1 MNLIRKFVLIIL
13 LFAVGTANAGFNV
26 NFSDMELTDFVTF
39 VSEFTKKNF
48 VYDKTALR
56 GKVSIDSATQIRSSD
71 VIDIFASTL
80 RANGFELVDRGNYYE
95 IVKQA
100 DFMDADDS
108 SGTGESNA
116 LITTVIHPKNF
127 DARVL
132 VNALNKMK
140 SKGGYAEVIKS
151 INAIV
156 VRDRVSRIVKIR
168 SFVDKLDQRAQNF
181 TIRSIKIENASASNV
196 ADKMSKLFADMEKK
210 SLIATDPVIVAD
222 DYANIILVAS
232 LDGDFE
238 RINTIVAQLD
248 TKSPGSFNAPRVF
261 YLKNANA
268 EDVDKV
274 LNTLTGTIAQAGA
287 DGKPA
292 AKVKSSVSYD
302 KATNSIIVFGDQELY
317 GKIDELIKKLDVPR
331 RQVYVEALILETTL
345 DNGNKFGVEWM
356 AGGGSNSTA
365 GTIGYV
371 NSGNLVNFQSPTLDG
386 SAPNFGALSS
396 GFNLGILG
404 DIISYEGVNFPTLG
418 ALANFVKTANGI
430 NILSNPQILTLD
442 NEEAEVF
449 VGENRPFLTSTK
461 YDSNNNPVQSYEY
474 NDVGVKLKIVPQITS
489 DDSVTLKIEQEVKK
503 VTEGSATSTS
513 PITLTRSTKTRV
525 KLRDG
530 SMVVISGLLKDDS
543 DRSES
548 AVPGLSRIPILGWL
562 FKNRAVN
569 YQKTNMM
576 VFISTHIINTHED
589 AEKLT
594 ENKHQEALD
603 FKKQIDDKIKKEF
616 K

>member
-48 VYDKTALR
+48 VYDKNALK

-71 VIDIFASTL
+71 IIDIFASTL

-108 SGTGESNA
+108 TGTGEANA

-196 ADKMSKLFADMEKK
+196 ADKMTKLFADMEKK

-287 DGKPA
+287 DGKTA

-345 DNGNKFGVEWM
+345 DNGNKFGVEWQ
-356 AGGGSNSTA
+356 GTVGNGNTA

-371 NSGNLVNFQSPTLDG
+371 GNDNTLMNFANGNAS
-386 SAPNFGALSS
+386 SLST
-396 GFNLGILG
+396 GFNLGVLG
-404 DIISYEGVNFPTLG
+404 DVVSYEGLNFPSIGL
-418 ALANFVKTANGI
+418 LVNFVKTASGI

-474 NDVGVKLKIVPQITS
+474 NDVGVKLKIVPQISS

-503 VTEGSATSTS
+503 VAEGSANSTS
-513 PITLTRSTKTRV
+513 PTTLTRSTKTRI
-525 KLRDG
+525 KLKNG

-543 DRSES
+543 DRSDS
-548 AVPGLSRIPILGWL
+548 AIPGLSKIPVIGWL
-562 FKNRAVN
+562 FKNRSTN
-569 YQKTNMM
+569 YEKTNMM
-576 VFISTHIINTHED
+576 VFISAHIINTHEE

-594 ENKHQEALD
+594 ESKHQESMD
-603 FKKQIDDKIKKEF
+603 FKKQIDEKIRNEF

>member
-48 VYDKTALR
+48 VYDKAALK

-108 SGTGESNA
+108 SGTGEANA
-116 LITTVIHPKNF
+116 LVTTVIHPKNF

-196 ADKMSKLFADMEKK
+196 ADKMTKLFADMEKK

-232 LDGDFE
+232 LDGDFD

-287 DGKPA
+287 DGKTA
-292 AKVKSSVSYD
+292 TKVKSSVSYD

-345 DNGNKFGVEWM
+345 DNGNKFGVEWQ
-356 AGGGSNSTA
+356 GTVGNGNTA

-371 NSGNLVNFQSPTLDG
+371 GSDNNLMNFANGNAS
-386 SAPNFGALSS
+386 SLST
-396 GFNLGILG
+396 GFNLGVLG
-404 DIISYEGVNFPTLG
+404 DVVSYEGLNFPSIGL
-418 ALANFVKTANGI
+418 LVNFVKTASGI

-474 NDVGVKLKIVPQITS
+474 NDVGVKLKIVPQISS

-503 VTEGSATSTS
+503 VAEGSADSTS
-513 PITLTRSTKTRV
+513 PTTLTRSTKTRI
-525 KLRDG
+525 KLKNG

-543 DRSES
+543 DRSDS
-548 AVPGLSRIPILGWL
+548 AIPGLSKIPVIGWL
-562 FKNRAVN
+562 FKNRSTN
-569 YQKTNMM
+569 YEKTNMM
-576 VFISTHIINTHED
+576 VFISAHIINTHEE

-594 ENKHQEALD
+594 ESKHQESMD
-603 FKKQIDDKIKKEF
+603 FKKQIDEKIRNEF

>member
-1 MNLIRKFVLIIL
+1 M
-13 LFAVGTANAGFNV
+13 T
-26 NFSDMELTDFVTF
+26 
-39 VSEFTKKNF
+39 
-48 VYDKTALR
+48 
-56 GKVSIDSATQIRSSD
+56 
-71 VIDIFASTL
+71 
-80 RANGFELVDRGNYYE
+80 
-95 IVKQA
+95 
-100 DFMDADDS
+100 
-108 SGTGESNA
+108 
-116 LITTVIHPKNF
+116 
-127 DARVL
+127 
-132 VNALNKMK
+132 
-140 SKGGYAEVIKS
+140 
-151 INAIV
+151 
-156 VRDRVSRIVKIR
+156 
-168 SFVDKLDQRAQNF
+168 
-181 TIRSIKIENASASNV
+181 
-196 ADKMSKLFADMEKK
+196 KLFADMEKK

-232 LDGDFE
+232 LDGDFD

-287 DGKPA
+287 DGKTA
-292 AKVKSSVSYD
+292 TKVKSSVSYD

-345 DNGNKFGVEWM
+345 DNGNKFGVEWQ
-356 AGGGSNSTA
+356 GTVGNGNTA

-371 NSGNLVNFQSPTLDG
+371 GSDNNLMNFANGNAS
-386 SAPNFGALSS
+386 SLST
-396 GFNLGILG
+396 GFNLGVLG
-404 DIISYEGVNFPTLG
+404 DVVSYEGLNFPSIGL
-418 ALANFVKTANGI
+418 LVNFVKTASGI

-474 NDVGVKLKIVPQITS
+474 NDVGVKLKIVPQISS

-503 VTEGSATSTS
+503 VAEGSADSTS
-513 PITLTRSTKTRV
+513 PTTLTRSTKTRI
-525 KLRDG
+525 KLKNG

-543 DRSES
+543 DRSDS
-548 AVPGLSRIPILGWL
+548 AIPGLSKIPVIGWL
-562 FKNRAVN
+562 FKNRSTN
-569 YQKTNMM
+569 YEKTNMM
-576 VFISTHIINTHED
+576 VFISAHIINTHEE

-594 ENKHQEALD
+594 ESKHQESMD
-603 FKKQIDDKIKKEF
+603 FKKQIDEKIRNEF

>member
-13 LFAVGTANAGFNV
+13 LFTVSTAAHAGFNV
-26 NFSDMELTDFVTF
+26 NFSDMDLTDFVTF

-48 VYDKTALR
+48 VYDKTALK

-71 VIDIFASTL
+71 IMDIFGSTL
-80 RANGFELVDRGNYYE
+80 RANGFELIDRGKYFE

-108 SGTGESNA
+108 SGTGDDNA

-132 VNALNKMK
+132 VNAMNRMK

-196 ADKMSKLFADMEKK
+196 ADKMTKLFADMEKK

-238 RINTIVAQLD
+238 RINLIVSQLD

-274 LNTLTGTIAQAGA
+274 LNTLTGTIAQAGT
-287 DGKPA
+287 DGKTA
-292 AKVKSSVSYD
+292 TRVKSSVSFD

-317 GKIDELIKKLDVPR
+317 GKVDELIKKLDVPR

-345 DNGNKFGVEWM
+345 DNGNKFGVEWQ
-356 AGGGSNSTA
+356 GTVGNGNTA
-365 GTIGYV
+365 GTIGFV
-371 NSGNLVNFQSPTLDG
+371 NDNKLLSFANGDSTALD
-386 SAPNFGALSS
+386 N

-404 DIISYEGVNFPTLG
+404 DVISYEGVNFPSIGL
-418 ALANFVKTANGI
+418 LVNFVKTASGI

-474 NDVGVKLKIVPQITS
+474 NDVGVKLKIVPQINS
-489 DDSVTLKIEQEVKK
+489 DESVTLKIEQEVKK
-503 VTEGSATSTS
+503 VAEGSATSTS
-513 PITLTRSTKTRV
+513 PITLTRSTKTRI
-525 KLRDG
+525 KLKDG

-543 DRSES
+543 DRTDS
-548 AVPGLSRIPILGWL
+548 AIPGLSKIPVLGWL
-562 FKNRAVN
+562 FKNRSTN
-569 YQKTNMM
+569 FQKTNMM
-576 VFISTHIINTHED
+576 VFISANIINTHED
-589 AEKLT
+589 AERLT
-594 ENKHQEALD
+594 ENKHQESLD
-603 FKKQIDDKIKKEF
+603 FKKQIDEKIRNEF

>member
-13 LFAVGTANAGFNV
+13 LFTVSTAAHAGFNV
-26 NFSDMELTDFVTF
+26 NFSDMDLTDFVTF

-48 VYDKTALR
+48 VYDKTALK

-71 VIDIFASTL
+71 IMDIFGSTL
-80 RANGFELVDRGNYYE
+80 RANGFELIDRGKYFE

-108 SGTGESNA
+108 SGTGDDNA

-132 VNALNKMK
+132 VNAMNRMK

-196 ADKMSKLFADMEKK
+196 ADKMTKLFADMEKK

-238 RINTIVAQLD
+238 RINLIVSQLD

-274 LNTLTGTIAQAGA
+274 LNTLTGTIAQAGT
-287 DGKPA
+287 DGKTA
-292 AKVKSSVSYD
+292 TRVKSSVSFD

-317 GKIDELIKKLDVPR
+317 GKVDELIKKLDVPR

-345 DNGNKFGVEWM
+345 DNGNKFGVEWQ
-356 AGGGSNSTA
+356 GTVGNGNSA

-371 NSGNLVNFQSPTLDG
+371 PTDG
-386 SAPNFGALSS
+386 STLSAFANGEATALGS

-404 DIISYEGVNFPTLG
+404 DVISYEGVNFPSIGL
-418 ALANFVKTANGI
+418 LVNFVKTASGI

-474 NDVGVKLKIVPQITS
+474 NDVGVKLKIVPQINS
-489 DDSVTLKIEQEVKK
+489 DESVTLKIEQEVKK
-503 VTEGSATSTS
+503 VAEGSATSSS
-513 PITLTRSTKTRV
+513 PITLTRSTKTRI
-525 KLRDG
+525 KLKDG

-543 DRSES
+543 DRSDS
-548 AVPGLSRIPILGWL
+548 AVPGLSKIPFLGWL
-562 FKNRAVN
+562 FKNRSTN
-569 YQKTNMM
+569 FQKTNMM
-576 VFISTHIINTHED
+576 VFISANIINTHED
-589 AEKLT
+589 AERLT
-594 ENKHQEALD
+594 ESKHQESLD
-603 FKKQIDDKIKKEF
+603 FKKQIDEKIRNEF

>member
-345 DNGNKFGVEWM
+345 DNGNKFGVEWQ
-356 AGGGSNSTA
+356 GTVGNGNTA

-371 NSGNLVNFQSPTLDG
+371 GNDNTLMNFANGDAS
-386 SAPNFGALSS
+386 ALST
-396 GFNLGILG
+396 GFNLGVLG
-404 DIISYEGVNFPTLG
+404 DVVSYEGLNFPSIGL
-418 ALANFVKTANGI
+418 LVNFVKTANGI

-503 VTEGSATSTS
+503 VAEGSATSTS

-525 KLRDG
+525 KLKDG

-543 DRSES
+543 DRSDS
-548 AVPGLSRIPILGWL
+548 AIPGLSKIPVLGWL
-562 FKNRAVN
+562 FKNRSTN
-569 YQKTNMM
+569 YEKTNMM
-576 VFISTHIINTHED
+576 VFISAHIINTHEE
-589 AEKLT
+589 AAKLT
-594 ENKHQEALD
+594 ESKHQESMD
-603 FKKQIDDKIKKEF
+603 FKKQIDEKIRNEF

>member
-13 LFAVGTANAGFNV
+13 LFAVGSANAGFNV

-48 VYDKTALR
+48 VYDKTSLK
-56 GKVSIDSATQIRSSD
+56 GKVSIDSATQVRSSD
-71 VIDIFASTL
+71 IIDIFASTL

-108 SGTGESNA
+108 TGTGEANA

-132 VNALNKMK
+132 ANALNKMK

-168 SFVDKLDQRAQNF
+168 SFIDKLDQRAENF
-181 TIRSIKIENASASNV
+181 TVRAIPIHNASASNV
-196 ADKMSKLFADMEKK
+196 ADKMTKLFADMEKK

-232 LDGDFE
+232 LDNDFE

-248 TKSPGSFNAPRVF
+248 TQKPGSFNAPRVF

-274 LNTLTGTIAQAGA
+274 LNTLTGTLAQTTTGA
-287 DGKPA
+287 DGAKKTE
-292 AKVKSSVSYD
+292 KVKSSVTFD
-302 KATNSIIVFGDQELY
+302 AATNSIVVFGDQELY
-317 GKIDELIKKLDVPR
+317 GKIDDLIKKLDVPR

-345 DNGNKFGVEWM
+345 DNGNQFGVEWQ
-356 AGGGSNSTA
+356 GSVGNGNTA
-365 GTIGYV
+365 GTIGFIGDN
-371 NSGNLVNFQSPTLDG
+371 NSLMGLANGDTTS
-386 SAPNFGALSS
+386 LST
-396 GFNLGILG
+396 GFNLGVLG
-404 DIISYEGVNFPTLG
+404 DTITYQGLNFPTIGMLI
-418 ALANFVKTANGI
+418 NFIETASGI

-503 VTEGSATSTS
+503 VADSSESSTS
-513 PITLTRSTKTRV
+513 PITLTRTTKTRV
-525 KLRDG
+525 KLKDG

-543 DRSES
+543 DRSDS
-548 AVPGLSRIPILGWL
+548 AIPGLSRLPVIGWL
-562 FKNRAVN
+562 FKNRSTN
-569 YQKTNMM
+569 YEKTNMM
-576 VFISTHIINTHED
+576 VFISAHIIKTHED
-589 AEKLT
+589 AAKLT
-594 ENKHQEALD
+594 ESKHQESMD
-603 FKKQIDDKIKKEF
+603 FKKQIDEKMRKEF

>member
-13 LFAVGTANAGFNV
+13 LFAVGSANAGFNV

-48 VYDKTALR
+48 VYDKTALK
-56 GKVSIDSATQIRSSD
+56 GKVSIDSATQVRSSD
-71 VIDIFASTL
+71 IIDIFASTL

-108 SGTGESNA
+108 TGTGEANA

-132 VNALNKMK
+132 ANALNKMK

-168 SFVDKLDQRAQNF
+168 SFIDKLDQRAENF
-181 TIRSIKIENASASNV
+181 TVRAIPIHNASASNV
-196 ADKMSKLFADMEKK
+196 ADKMTKLFADMEKK

-232 LDGDFE
+232 LDNDFE

-248 TKSPGSFNAPRVF
+248 TQKPGSFNAPRVF

-274 LNTLTGTIAQAGA
+274 LNTLTGTLAQTTTGA
-287 DGKPA
+287 DGAKKTE
-292 AKVKSSVSYD
+292 KVKSSVTFD
-302 KATNSIIVFGDQELY
+302 AATNSIVVFGDQELY
-317 GKIDELIKKLDVPR
+317 GKIDDLIKKLDVPR

-345 DNGNKFGVEWM
+345 DNGNQFGVEWQ
-356 AGGGSNSTA
+356 GSVGNGNTA
-365 GTIGYV
+365 GTIGFV
-371 NSGNLVNFQSPTLDG
+371 GENNSLMGLANGDTTS
-386 SAPNFGALSS
+386 LST
-396 GFNLGILG
+396 GFNLGVLG
-404 DIISYEGVNFPTLG
+404 DTITYQGLNFPTIGMLI
-418 ALANFVKTANGI
+418 NFIETASGI

-503 VTEGSATSTS
+503 VAEGSASSTS
-513 PITLTRSTKTRV
+513 PITLTRNTKTRV
-525 KLRDG
+525 KLKDG

-543 DRSES
+543 DRSDS
-548 AVPGLSRIPILGWL
+548 AIPGLSRLPVIGWL
-562 FKNRAVN
+562 FKNRSTN
-569 YQKTNMM
+569 YEKTNMM
-576 VFISTHIINTHED
+576 VFISAHIIKTHED
-589 AEKLT
+589 AAKLT
-594 ENKHQEALD
+594 ESKHQESMD
-603 FKKQIDDKIKKEF
+603 FKKQIDEKMRKEF

>member
-48 VYDKTALR
+48 VYDKNALK

-108 SGTGESNA
+108 SGTGEANA

-196 ADKMSKLFADMEKK
+196 ADKMTKLFADMEKK

-274 LNTLTGTIAQAGA
+274 LNTLTGTIAQAGT
-287 DGKPA
+287 DGKTA
-292 AKVKSSVSYD
+292 AKVKSSVSFD

-345 DNGNKFGVEWM
+345 DNGNKFGVEWQ
-356 AGGGSNSTA
+356 GTVGNGNTA

-371 NSGNLVNFQSPTLDG
+371 GSDNNLMNFANGNAS
-386 SAPNFGALSS
+386 SLST
-396 GFNLGILG
+396 GFNLGVLG
-404 DIISYEGVNFPTLG
+404 DVVSYEGLNFPSIGL
-418 ALANFVKTANGI
+418 LVNFVKTASGI

-474 NDVGVKLKIVPQITS
+474 NDVGVKLKIVPQISS

-503 VTEGSATSTS
+503 VAEGSADSTS
-513 PITLTRSTKTRV
+513 PTTLTRSTKTRI
-525 KLRDG
+525 KLRNG

-543 DRSES
+543 DRSDS
-548 AVPGLSRIPILGWL
+548 AIPGLSKIPVIGWL
-562 FKNRAVN
+562 FKNRSTN
-569 YQKTNMM
+569 YEKTNMM
-576 VFISTHIINTHED
+576 VFISAHIINTHEE

-594 ENKHQEALD
+594 ESKHQESMD
-603 FKKQIDDKIKKEF
+603 FKKQIDEKIRNEF

>member
-13 LFAVGTANAGFNV
+13 LFAVGSANAGFNV

-48 VYDKTALR
+48 VYDKTALK
-56 GKVSIDSATQIRSSD
+56 GKVSIDSATQVRSSD
-71 VIDIFASTL
+71 IIDIFASTL

-108 SGTGESNA
+108 SGTGEANA
-116 LITTVIHPKNF
+116 LITTIIHPKNF

-132 VNALNKMK
+132 ANALNKMK

-156 VRDRVSRIVKIR
+156 VRDRVSRIIKIR
-168 SFVDKLDQRAQNF
+168 SFIDKLDQRAENF
-181 TIRSIKIENASASNV
+181 TIRAIPIHNASASNV
-196 ADKMSKLFADMEKK
+196 ADKMTKLFADMEKK

-232 LDGDFE
+232 LDNDFE

-248 TKSPGSFNAPRVF
+248 TQKPGSFNAPRVF

-274 LNTLTGTIAQAGA
+274 LNTLTGTLSQTTTGA
-287 DGKPA
+287 DGAKKTD
-292 AKVKSSVSYD
+292 KVKSSVTFD
-302 KATNSIIVFGDQELY
+302 AATNSIVVFGDQELY
-317 GKIDELIKKLDVPR
+317 GKIDELINKLDVPR
-331 RQVYVEALILETTL
+331 RQVYVEALILETTM
-345 DNGNKFGVEWM
+345 DNGNSFGVEWQSS
-356 AGGGSNSTA
+356 AGSGSNA

-371 NSGNLVNFQSPTLDG
+371 GDGTLMGISNGDTT
-386 SAPNFGALSS
+386 SLSS
-396 GFNLGILG
+396 GFNFGILG
-404 DIISYEGVNFPTLG
+404 DSITYNGISFPSIGLLVT
-418 ALANFVKTANGI
+418 AVKTASGV

-449 VGENRPFLTSTK
+449 VGENRPFLTKTS
-461 YDSNNNPVQSYEY
+461 YDSNNNAVSSYEY
-474 NDVGVKLKIVPQITS
+474 NDVGVKLNIVPQITS

-503 VTEGSATSTS
+503 VSSSAAVEGTAT
-513 PITLTRSTKTRV
+513 PITLTRTTKTRV
-525 KLRDG
+525 KLKDG
-530 SMVVISGLLKDDS
+530 SMIVISGLLKDDS
-543 DRSES
+543 DNSDS
-548 AVPGLSRIPILGWL
+548 AVPWFSTIPVIGWL
-562 FKNRAVN
+562 FKSKETN
-569 YQKTNMM
+569 YEKTNMM
-576 VFISTHIINTHED
+576 VFISAHIIKTHEE
-589 AEKLT
+589 ASKLT
-594 ENKHQEALD
+594 ESKHQESMD
-603 FKKQIDDKIKKEF
+603 FKKQIDEKMRKEF

>member
-48 VYDKTALR
+48 VYDKTALK

-108 SGTGESNA
+108 SGTGEANA
-116 LITTVIHPKNF
+116 LVTTVIHPKNF

-196 ADKMSKLFADMEKK
+196 ADKMTKLFADMEKK

-232 LDGDFE
+232 LDGDFD

-287 DGKPA
+287 DGKTA
-292 AKVKSSVSYD
+292 TKVKSSVSYD

-345 DNGNKFGVEWM
+345 DNGNKFGVEWQ
-356 AGGGSNSTA
+356 GTVGNGNTA

-371 NSGNLVNFQSPTLDG
+371 GSDNTLMNFANGNSS
-386 SAPNFGALSS
+386 SLST
-396 GFNLGILG
+396 GFNLGVLG
-404 DIISYEGVNFPTLG
+404 DVVSYEGLNFPSIGL
-418 ALANFVKTANGI
+418 LVNFVKTASGI

-474 NDVGVKLKIVPQITS
+474 NDVGVKLKIVPQISS

-503 VTEGSATSTS
+503 VAEGSADSTS
-513 PITLTRSTKTRV
+513 PTTLTRSTKTRI
-525 KLRDG
+525 KLKNG

-543 DRSES
+543 DRSDS
-548 AVPGLSRIPILGWL
+548 AIPGLSKIPVIGWL
-562 FKNRAVN
+562 FKNRSTN
-569 YQKTNMM
+569 YEKTNMM
-576 VFISTHIINTHED
+576 VFISAHIINTHEE

-594 ENKHQEALD
+594 ESKHQESMD
-603 FKKQIDDKIKKEF
+603 FKKQIDEKIRNEF